1 MSALVAQLTAK
12 LELQQQEISDLKSG
26 TIPVLSNAPGGEGGA
41 APIRAGSQFSESE
54 IKDIKGAILHF
65 KRNENSY
72 WNRSIKVSNI
82 GSIPKT
88 GSRFVAIRENLKKFG
103 LDFLMTHAKN
113 YYVYSNLAVRITFK
127 SSLDRNYYVMKA

>member
-1 MSALVAQLTAK
+1 M
-12 LELQQQEISDLKSG
+12 
-26 TIPVLSNAPGGEGGA
+26 
-41 APIRAGSQFSESE
+41 
-54 IKDIKGAILHF
+54 HF

-103 LDFLMTHAKN
+103 LDFLMTHAKS
-113 YYVYSNLAVRITFK
+113 YHVYSNLAVRITFK
-127 SSLDRNYYVMKA
+127 SSLDRNYYVMKAKHALKELENKTVWLDTLLSPDHFP